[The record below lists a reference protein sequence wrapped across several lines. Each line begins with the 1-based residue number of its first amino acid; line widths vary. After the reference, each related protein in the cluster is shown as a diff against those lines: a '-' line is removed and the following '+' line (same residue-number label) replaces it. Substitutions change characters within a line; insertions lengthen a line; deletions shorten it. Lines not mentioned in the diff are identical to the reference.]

1 MKARDKMAIK
11 LKMKMKRKRE
21 ESREA
26 NITSNSSQEL
36 KFSAFWPQ
44 VGLLVS

>member
-21 ESREA
+21 ESRGKLTLRQILVR
-26 NITSNSSQEL
+26 NLNLVPSGL
-36 KFSAFWPQ
+36 KLAC
-44 VGLLVS
+44 